1 MVQSLLV
8 ESFIF
13 ARGFV
18 VTKGAP
24 AFVPEGW
31 QSLSFGQWSVNFDAR
46 LEVYFAGRGGRIT
59 VLLGEAIDS
68 RTGIHGHSLVALLAD
83 SDKLSLEELLAT
95 VTGRFALF
103 TFGTVNEVRQDSS
116 GMRSVY
122 FGKDVVA
129 SHAKLAA
136 LQVGLAPSVFTVE
149 YMKAND
155 LACTPGNYTEFREV
169 KVLTPNLVLDIDSLS
184 VRRVYDGSL
193 AFSLT
198 PGEAANCII
207 ESSKNQLPWLVK
219 KKPIVSLSAGLDSRT
234 TVALL
239 ADICDHLTAFSYDS
253 GTKKNSN
260 LSSHDVEIAGEISRI
275 LDIPFEVINFGS
287 EIITDDVMLIMRDNH
302 YKAHSRKLAL
312 AYVKKISGRINIR
325 SNVYGIGRDTYGKR
339 NIDISDGLGMCRLA
353 NGSRNRDEHAV
364 TAFNEF
370 IDYTSFPLHADVP
383 AKDLFLWEH
392 RIGVWQSAIYAE
404 SDLSHSSHVL
414 INNLESLKQL
424 LSVSL
429 DDRRA
434 GTVQKAI
441 IGTLAPEL
449 TKFEVNGLRF

>member
-1 MVQSLLV
+1 MKQSLSVDDLTY
-8 ESFIF
+8 

-24 AFVPEGW
+24 AYVPNGW
-31 QSLSFGQWSVNFDAR
+31 KSFSFRNWNINYDDR
-46 LEVYFAGRGGRIT
+46 LEIYFAGKTDQLT

-68 RTGIHGHSLVALLAD
+68 QTGIHGHSLVSILANA
-83 SDKLSLEELLAT
+83 DKPHLEEVLES
-95 VTGRFALF
+95 VTGRHALF
-103 TFGTVNEVRQDSS
+103 TFGRVNEVRQDSA

-122 FGKDVVA
+122 FGEGVVA

-136 LQVGLAPSVFTVE
+136 LQIGLAPSVFTVE

-155 LACTPGNYTEFREV
+155 LACTPGNYTEFRDV
-169 KVLTPNLVLDIDSLS
+169 RVLTPNLVLDIDSLS
-184 VRRVYDGSL
+184 VRRIYGGSL
-193 AFSLT
+193 TRELKSD
-198 PGEAANCII
+198 EAASFVI
-207 ESSKNQLPWLVK
+207 ETSKNQLAWLAK

-239 ADICDHLTAFSYDS
+239 APLRENLTAFSYES
-253 GTKKNSN
+253 GAEKTSS
-260 LSSHDVEIAGEISRI
+260 LSSHDVEVAKQISEVFN
-275 LDIPFEVINFGS
+275 IPFEIINFAS
-287 EIITDDVMLIMRDNH
+287 EIVSKDVMLVMKNNH

-312 AYVKKISGRINIR
+312 AYLRRVSGRMNIR

-339 NIDISDGLGMCRLA
+339 NIDINDGVGMCRLA
-353 NGSRNRDEHAV
+353 NGSKNRDALAIN
-364 TAFNEF
+364 AFNEF
-370 IDYTSFPLHADVP
+370 IDYTSFPLKADVL

-414 INNLESLKQL
+414 INNLHCLKSL

-429 DDRRA
+429 EKRRE
-434 GTVQKAI
+434 GTVQKKI
-441 IGTLAPEL
+441 IREVSPEL
-449 TKFEVNGLRF
+449 TSFEVNGSPF